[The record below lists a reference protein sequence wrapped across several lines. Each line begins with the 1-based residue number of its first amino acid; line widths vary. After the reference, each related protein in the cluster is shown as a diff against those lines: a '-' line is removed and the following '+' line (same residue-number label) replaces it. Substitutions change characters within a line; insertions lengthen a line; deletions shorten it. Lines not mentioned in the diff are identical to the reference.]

1 MVYETIESGTDV
13 GVGPPPDARSFAAG
27 GKHIALARTQTE
39 SAPYEL
45 GENV

>member
-1 MVYETIESGTDV
+1 MEYETIEAGTDV
-13 GVGPPPDARSFAAG
+13 GAGPPPDARSFAAG
-27 GKHIALARTQTE
+27 GKHIALARTQAG